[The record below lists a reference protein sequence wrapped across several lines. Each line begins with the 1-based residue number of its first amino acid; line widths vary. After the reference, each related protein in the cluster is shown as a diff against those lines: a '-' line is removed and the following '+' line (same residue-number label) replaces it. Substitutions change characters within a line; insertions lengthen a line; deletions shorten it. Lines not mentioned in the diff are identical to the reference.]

1 VMAWRGAMLLALVA
15 LAVPATSA
23 APSATWPAAS
33 SNPGPLLG
41 LVYEGTGWRLA
52 RIDPAS
58 LEATGRR
65 VYVGPT
71 SGSWAFS
78 PDRSLLAVAA
88 QTSTGHDVVRVVD
101 PLSLRQRA
109 MVRLTHGLGA
119 VAWPAPN
126 RVLALSP
133 GRGWGMIEVLAY
145 DPLARRVVRRAQL
158 TGTQLRT
165 ARTPGGLALLL
176 APEDGMG
183 AARLAVVDA
192 NGAVR
197 TAALELFAGWT
208 QPDGEPYVFEQRV
221 PGLAVDPEGSRVFVV
236 PAESRLFEMELA
248 TLAVRERA
256 LSQPISLVGRLRDW
270 LEPAAQAK
278 ASDGPVRY
286 ARWLGGGLLAV
297 TGTDGRA
304 TVRNRRIER
313 QEWRAAGLK
322 VVDTATWSL
331 RTVDERAS
339 SFVFAD
345 GLLLATGSSVT
356 YDSGVETR
364 SSMGLVAYG
373 PYGDE
378 RFSLF
383 PGESPWVS
391 AVIEGRAYVGFGGGP
406 GQTLSVVDIATGQ
419 VVGRHEGIVPQLL
432 LGAADPWSG

>member
-1 VMAWRGAMLLALVA
+1 MLLALVA

-23 APSATWPAAS
+23 APSTTWPAAS

-88 QTSTGHDVVRVVD
+88 QTSTGRDVVRVVD
-101 PLSLRQRA
+101 PVSLRQRA
-109 MVRLTHGLGA
+109 MVRLAHGLGA

-133 GRGWGMIEVLAY
+133 GRGWGLVEVVAY

-158 TGTQLRT
+158 NGTLLRT

-192 NGAVR
+192 DGRVR
-197 TAALELFAGWT
+197 TTALDLVAGWVE
-208 QPDGEPYVFEQRV
+208 PDGEPWVFRQRV
-221 PGLAVDPEGSRVFVV
+221 PGLAVDPEGGRVFVV
-236 PAESRLFEMELA
+236 PAESRVVEVELA
-248 TLAVRERA
+248 TLAVREHA
-256 LSQPISLVGRLRDW
+256 LSQPVSLLGRLRAW
-270 LEPAAQAK
+270 LEPAAHAK
-278 ASDGPVRY
+278 ASDGPVRS
-286 ARWLGGGLLAV
+286 ARWLGNGLLAV
-297 TGTDGRA
+297 SGSDGRA
-304 TVRNRRIER
+304 TVRDGRIER
-313 QEWRAAGLK
+313 QTWTPAGLK
-322 VVDTATWSL
+322 LIDTQTWLL
-331 RTVDERAS
+331 RTVNERAS
-339 SFVFAD
+339 GFLFAEGMLLASGTSI
-345 GLLLATGSSVT
+345 GLL
-356 YDSGVETR
+356 
-364 SSMGLVAYG
+364 AYS
-373 PYGDE
+373 PYGEE
-378 RFSLF
+378 RFALF
-383 PGESPWVS
+383 PDRSPWVS
-391 AVIEGRAYVGFGGGP
+391 GVIDGRAYVGFGGGP
-406 GQTLSVVDIATGQ
+406 GQTLSVVDLATGQ